1 MHLIHQLKLRRI
13 RIRNL
18 GFDYEARLSNQMVY
32 WLTCL
37 SVSDLY
43 SEKLINEGTVTKEEV
58 VAVID
63 KYEKICEDAYK
74 KAAEETQTFHKH
86 WLDSPWSGFFEGKDP
101 LHVSDTGKALPFL
114 FWGLNMK

>member
-1 MHLIHQLKLRRI
+1 VDAFDPSTQINAYPDPKPCIGLRRTV
-13 RIRNL
+13 
-18 GFDYEARLSNQMVY
+18 EQSND
-32 WLTCL
+32 LL
-37 SVSDLY
+37 IVSDLY

-101 LHVSDTGKALPFL
+101 LHVSDTGKALPSLFL
-114 FWGLNMK
+114 RS

>member
-1 MHLIHQLKLRRI
+1 L
-13 RIRNL
+13 
-18 GFDYEARLSNQMVY
+18 
-32 WLTCL
+32 CL
-37 SVSDLY
+37 NPADLY

-101 LHVSDTGKALPFL
+101 LHVSDTGKSGIHVNAIREKTIPQKS
-114 FWGLNMK
+114 W